1 MGYNPKHS
9 TILVVNEDGSG
20 FLRQYE
26 TYTEAR
32 EAYKLISE
40 EEGKSVYL
48 YPPAIKSISYEAAGT
63 PPPISSTDLEVVD
76 GGITRKPVSF
86 QPEDNGKYFSNK
98 VPSPSAQIQVTC
110 EQASFYDDVGTLF
123 TSSSRPVKNTTDV
136 DSNGNT
142 VIYQSVGAIGS
153 QGCNFPN
160 GFKELTFT
168 GIDIPVES
176 FKIDSMDSNGTLYG
190 EFYFPSIQYHEK
202 RSVRIH
208 DGQGGFT
215 EGFHYGLKPEE
226 PVYNNLKLQQG
237 KFTPPYLDTF
247 VKYQEG
253 DIPKEFKI
261 DRGRFVVST
270 LAGSPVQNGNYLVSY
285 IKNPSNISDGLASGY
300 WSVRMTATPE
310 LGEQKEFSP
319 RWRFI
324 PLDPEDPPPP
334 QNSVRRVV
342 RNEANPILFD
352 EFFDDTFVK
361 NPYRIEETG
370 NNIEIEIEGSNVIV
384 GSQKKKGIND
394 GWGTEY
400 WGQFNNEYI
409 AAGIKIHETD
419 NWNYFSDG
427 NGGFTQSAK
436 NSSNCD
442 PAGTIVSSS
451 SEPVY
456 VVILGTDY
464 EIGQLVTTVT
474 ADGNCGEDTDSSTTY
489 LPVGDLIVVI
499 NEENYRSDGNGGY
512 NIYPIAGQQIGSSE
526 QNVYVTITEESQQ
539 AVVGTRQQASFT
551 DGFGGSYDAFGETT
565 YYPYGTDIYDTGA
578 GGTRYFSDG
587 LGGYLSESIPC
598 DDAGTV
604 IQTLPTGTE
613 SIFITEVSETVNI
626 GDNFAKT
633 YADGFCGTY
642 TENIT
647 EFYAYGFPLTVGNG
661 LSFFADGAGGY
672 YYESVGC
679 DPMGYL
685 VSSSNIGQQEI
696 YINEIYSNVSAGD
709 IYENIYADGFCGTYT
724 ENPTE
729 WYVYGTLLTS
739 DSSNNYYSSGDG
751 GYYYEPIDNGG
762 GGGDGGCDPSGTYI
776 DGTSEPNY
784 IFISELSNSYE
795 NGSNYSNTYADGNC
809 GSYTESGTSYQE
821 DGYEFGRDDSYSYLS
836 DGVGGYR
843 IGYPYDGEYN
853 YPTDDDSVED
863 IGEQVAISYN
873 GQGVD
878 EATFYDESANAYVY
892 DSYDVETG
900 DVVFSAG
907 APQPAHG
914 DWLRNS
920 YGHIASTGRTPRMA
934 TVEIPNGWRSTNAYW
949 INNSVPELKGATS
962 IQIQVGW
969 IYSGRK
975 RWHSGLQ
982 RWVADS
988 AFANSENEGGTT
1000 DADGAILPNN
1010 IKCILPTI
1018 SAAGPK
1024 TFYEATE
1031 NPSGGLANPFTFTAH
1046 NNYWAYSNGD
1056 GTARFQQD

>member
-63 PPPISSTDLEVVD
+63 PPPISSTDLEVVE
-76 GGITRKPVSF
+76 GEITRKPVSF
-86 QPEDNGKYFSNK
+86 QPEENGKYFSNK
-98 VPSPSAQIQVTC
+98 VPSPFAQTQITC
-110 EQASFYDDVGTLF
+110 EQVSFYDDVGTLF
-123 TSSSRPVKNTTDV
+123 TSASRPLKSVTDI
-136 DSNGNT
+136 DSDGNT
-142 VIYQSVGAIGS
+142 VIHQSVGSIGS

-160 GFKELTFT
+160 GYKEILLTAF
-168 GIDIPVES
+168 DITVEL
-176 FKIDSMDSNGTLYG
+176 FKIDSMDSNGILYG

-202 RSVRIH
+202 RPVKIH

-215 EGFHYGLKPEE
+215 EGFHYGHKPSE
-226 PVYNNLKLQQG
+226 PVFNNLKLQQG
-237 KFTPPYLDTF
+237 RFTNAYLDTF

-253 DIPKEFKI
+253 DIPVEFKV

-285 IKNPSNISDGLASGY
+285 ARNPSDISSGLASGY

-310 LGEQKEFSP
+310 LGEEKEFSP
-319 RWRFI
+319 RWKFI
-324 PLDPEDPPPP
+324 PIDPEDPPPP
-334 QNSVRRVV
+334 QNSVRRVL
-342 RNEANPILFD
+342 RNQANPLLFD

-370 NNIEIEIEGSNVIV
+370 GNIEIEIEGSDVVV

-400 WGQFNNEYI
+400 WGQFKNEYI

-427 NGGFTQSAK
+427 NGGWTRTIK
-436 NSSNCD
+436 GGSNCD

-456 VVILGTDY
+456 VGILGTDY
-464 EIGQLVTTVT
+464 EIGQLVTTVI

-512 NIYPIAGQQIGSSE
+512 NIYPIAGQVIGSAPENITVS
-526 QNVYVTITEESQQ
+526 ITEEGGYI
-539 AVVGTRQQASFT
+539 ANIGTRIQTSFT
-551 DGFGGSYDAFGETT
+551 DGFGGSFNG
-565 YYPYGTDIYDTGA
+565 YGPNE
-578 GGTRYFSDG
+578 YFS
-587 LGGYLSESIPC
+587 
-598 DDAGTV
+598 
-604 IQTLPTGTE
+604 TGTE
-613 SIFITEVSETVNI
+613 IYTTGFGGNRYLSDGIGGYYSEPVPCEAAGVLQQTMPTGSVYIYITELAENTTGGQSYN
-626 GDNFAKT
+626 KT
-633 YADGFCGTY
+633 YSDGSCGTY
-642 TENIT
+642 TESVI
-647 EFYAYGFPLTVGNG
+647 EWYGSGYPLTSGGGYNY
-661 LSFFADGAGGY
+661 FADGGGGY
-672 YYESVGC
+672 YSESINPPPC
-679 DPMGYL
+679 DSAGTPI
-685 VSSSNIGQQEI
+685 SSSTSNLEI
-696 YINEIYSNVSAGD
+696 YISEIASNVIAGSSYSN
-709 IYENIYADGFCGTYT
+709 EYADGSCGSYT
-724 ENPTE
+724 ESGND
-729 WYVYGTLLTS
+729 WYGYGTQIASNADYYFYS
-739 DSSNNYYSSGDG
+739 DGNG
-751 GYYYEPIDNGG
+751 GYYSELINPPPPP
-762 GGGDGGCDPSGTYI
+762 CDEAGTYI
-776 DGTSEPNY
+776 SGTSSPNY
-784 IFISELSNSYE
+784 IYISELSNSYE
-795 NGSNYSNTYADGNC
+795 NGSNYSNEYADGNC
-809 GSYTESGTSYQE
+809 GSYTESGTSYQG

-836 DGVGGYR
+836 DGMGGYR

-853 YPTDDDSVED
+853 YPIDDDSVEN
-863 IGEQVAISYN
+863 IGEQVATSYN

-892 DSYDVETG
+892 DSYDVTTG

-962 IQIQVGW
+962 LQIQVGW

-1010 IKCILPTI
+1010 IKCVLPTI

-1024 TFYEATE
+1024 TFYEAAA